1 MDPDPDRRQV
11 MRLIVTGADTEGR
24 SEVQRVEELGSASP
38 QAGTGLIAS
47 EVWSSAQ
54 VQDALATRPR
64 TGEFRPLPCG
74 PGEISWRFVRHD
86 AGATFGVH
94 RTDTIDC
101 DTVLEGQVSLG
112 LDNGSIDLVPGDLV
126 LIPGVAHSW
135 HAGSEGCTLSV
146 VLIGLEP

>member
-1 MDPDPDRRQV
+1 
-11 MRLIVTGADTEGR
+11 MRLIVTGADAQGR
-24 SEVQRVEELGSASP
+24 SEVKRVEELGRASP
-38 QAGTGLIAS
+38 LASPGLIAS
-47 EVWSSAQ
+47 EVWNSAE
-54 VQDALATRPR
+54 VQDTLATRPR
-64 TGEFRPLPCG
+64 TGEFRPLPCA
-74 PGEISWRFVRHD
+74 PGAISWRFVRHD
-86 AGATFGVH
+86 PGATFGIH

-135 HAGSEGCTLSV
+135 HAGMEGCTLSV